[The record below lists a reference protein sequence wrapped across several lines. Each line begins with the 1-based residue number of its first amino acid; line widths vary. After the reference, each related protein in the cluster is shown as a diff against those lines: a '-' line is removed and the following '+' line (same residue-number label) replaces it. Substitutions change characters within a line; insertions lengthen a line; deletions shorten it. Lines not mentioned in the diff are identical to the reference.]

1 MNANYSARAILGLLF
16 VLSFLICG
24 TTYAQESYDEITNS
38 SKYIWAVGVGRSAK
52 AANDD
57 ALAQVSEQIF
67 VHVQATEDFVSKYED
82 TNNQYNLDV
91 DIESVVETYSSV
103 TLTECKRLVLQNGPK
118 EYKVLRY
125 IEKSEVMK
133 IFELRRERIREM
145 LRVAERAEAELKID
159 AALKH
164 YYWAQLLTRTLLYP
178 TEMSYETEKGES
190 VMPVVWIPNKINE
203 LLDNISF
210 SFVGYADP
218 EETLAKLQVQY
229 NDQPVTS
236 LDYTYW
242 DGFDWSMVTGAK
254 DGLGVLELRAN
265 SAVKSVNIKIE
276 YAYDNEV
283 HMHADLE
290 SIAGVLSTK
299 DFKSAYVNGIR
310 LEKKQ
315 QEAALSVS
323 DKQTVSNSV
332 SNMIANANPIRKQV
346 DIIPSEKSY
355 EFAAVNDPS
364 PYQKAIEQILNAVEH
379 KQYENV
385 RSLFTEEGY
394 DIYSKLLKYG
404 NAKVLDRP
412 KVEVLNFD
420 GRIFCRSIPM
430 RFSFSTSDRHFVED
444 IVFVFEEDGLI
455 SSMTFA
461 LESTTVQDI
470 VSKTQWT
477 DGAKMVLIEFLEN
490 YKTAFA
496 LERLEYIESIF
507 SDEAIIITGRKVYR
521 AQVENAIKMN
531 EVDYEYNKYTKA
543 QYIDKLRSSFAN
555 KQYIN
560 LKFSN
565 IELNKTNRGNNNNL
579 YTIQV
584 KQDYYSSNYGDSG
597 YLFLMVDVNDYR
609 KPIIHIRAWQP
620 EPDPDFGLYDIGSF

>member
-24 TTYAQESYDEITNS
+24 TTYAQESYDEITKS

-355 EFAAVNDPS
+355 EFAAVKDPS
-364 PYQKAIEQILNAVEH
+364 PYQKAIEQILNAVEQ

>member
-1 MNANYSARAILGLLF
+1 
-16 VLSFLICG
+16 
-24 TTYAQESYDEITNS
+24 
-38 SKYIWAVGVGRSAK
+38 
-52 AANDD
+52 
-57 ALAQVSEQIF
+57 
-67 VHVQATEDFVSKYED
+67 
-82 TNNQYNLDV
+82 
-91 DIESVVETYSSV
+91 
-103 TLTECKRLVLQNGPK
+103 
-118 EYKVLRY
+118 
-125 IEKSEVMK
+125 
-133 IFELRRERIREM
+133 
-145 LRVAERAEAELKID
+145 
-159 AALKH
+159 
-164 YYWAQLLTRTLLYP
+164 
-178 TEMSYETEKGES
+178 
-190 VMPVVWIPNKINE
+190 
-203 LLDNISF
+203 
-210 SFVGYADP
+210 
-218 EETLAKLQVQY
+218 
-229 NDQPVTS
+229 
-236 LDYTYW
+236 
-242 DGFDWSMVTGAK
+242 
-254 DGLGVLELRAN
+254 
-265 SAVKSVNIKIE
+265 
-276 YAYDNEV
+276 
-283 HMHADLE
+283 
-290 SIAGVLSTK
+290 
-299 DFKSAYVNGIR
+299 
-310 LEKKQ
+310 
-315 QEAALSVS
+315 
-323 DKQTVSNSV
+323 
-332 SNMIANANPIRKQV
+332 
-346 DIIPSEKSY
+346 
-355 EFAAVNDPS
+355 
-364 PYQKAIEQILNAVEH
+364 
-379 KQYENV
+379 
-385 RSLFTEEGY
+385 
-394 DIYSKLLKYG
+394 
-404 NAKVLDRP
+404 
-412 KVEVLNFD
+412 
-420 GRIFCRSIPM
+420 M